1 MGATDFYELLGVPKG
16 ASDDELRTA
25 YRKKARELHP
35 DRNPD
40 DPKAEDRFKQ
50 VNEAYE
56 TLKDPQKRKLYDM
69 GVRGNGRGFP
79 GGAGGFGGFPGGFP
93 GAGAGAGGAQ
103 GFDFSSLFGGSG
115 INLGDLGD
123 LFSRAHGGAH
133 GTGHGAR
140 RAARGND
147 IAARV
152 RLSFEDAL
160 NGVEV
165 KIPVERDVDCAT
177 CHGSGAKPGTSR
189 KECPTCDGRGMV
201 TQSQGPFAMSAPC
214 LTCGGSGSVVETPCT
229 TCQGSGHQTK
239 VVRYRVKVPAGVK
252 DGSKVRLKGKGEPG
266 EHGGPSGDLIVRV
279 EVEPSELFERRGD
292 DFVVD
297 VPVTLAEAGL
307 GEQVKVPTPEG
318 GQVTVKV
325 PAGSED
331 GKLLRIK
338 GRGAPIARAKGDERG
353 DLLARVRIAV
363 PTKLNKEQE
372 EALRAYQRA
381 TSSDPR
387 TKWFRRK

>member
-1 MGATDFYELLGVPKG
+1 MAGSGTDFYQLLGVAKG

-25 YRKKARELHP
+25 YRAKARELHP

-40 DPKAEDRFKQ
+40 DPKSEEQFKA

-69 GVRGNGRGFP
+69 GVRGNGRHP
-79 GGAGGFGGFPGGFP
+79 GGTRPGAGASGFPGGFGQP
-93 GAGAGAGGAQ
+93 GGQGGS
-103 GFDFSSLFGGSG
+103 FDFSDLFGGAG
-115 INLGDLGD
+115 VNLGDLGD
-123 LFSRAHGGAH
+123 LFSRAGASQ
-133 GTGHGAR
+133 GHGAR
-140 RAARGND
+140 RATRGAN
-147 IAARV
+147 INAKL

-160 NGVEV
+160 EGVEV
-165 KIPVERDVDCAT
+165 KVPVEREVDCAT
-177 CHGSGAKPGTSR
+177 CHGSGAKPGTGR
-189 KECPTCDGRGMV
+189 RQCPTCDGRGMV
-201 TQSQGPFAMSAPC
+201 TQSQGPFAMSSPC
-214 LTCGGSGSVVETPCT
+214 LTCNGSGSIVETPCS
-229 TCQGSGHQTK
+229 TCQGSGSQRK
-239 VVRYRVKVPAGVK
+239 VVRYRVRIPAGVK
-252 DGSKVRLKGKGEPG
+252 DRSTVRVKGKGEPG
-266 EHGGPSGDLIVRV
+266 LSGGPAGDLLVRV
-279 EVEPSELFERRGD
+279 DVEPSELFERRGN
-292 DFVVD
+292 DFIVD

-307 GEQVKVPTPEG
+307 GEQVRVPTPEG

-338 GRGAPIARAKGDERG
+338 GRGAPIASSKGDSRG

-363 PTKLNKEQE
+363 PTKLNKEQA

-387 TKWFRRK
+387 TKWFRKK